1 MGVSP
6 INGNQGNTRRKESF
20 ERPDGCTALPAP
32 VEIDQTS
39 FDRPL
44 CVDGFRSH
52 LSEENDLVNE
62 YLCKLCQGRINSST
76 YKHVS

>member
-1 MGVSP
+1 MLALLME
-6 INGNQGNTRRKESF
+6 IKETHDAKKESF

-76 YKHVS
+76 YKHVR